1 MRISLGDFLPG
12 LGGLF
17 GGGGGSSSS
26 VSSSVT
32 LDIKPTSA
40 MTLNENIDIKPV
52 ELKPVTLNENIDIK
66 PVELKPVTLNENI
79 DLQPVTLNENIDL
92 KPVALDSCQ
101 TLKLA
106 PLPETTVCNPYHH
119 RIAMTV
125 FGIEIMNLVFGGQT
139 EQNIQSPR
147 RPRVTERT
155 HNSEAHHPHHR
166 KAHGH
171 TGGISVRVIDPDE

>member
-1 MRISLGDFLPG
+1 M
-12 LGGLF
+12 GGLF

-40 MTLNENIDIKPV
+40 M
-52 ELKPVTLNENIDIK
+52 TLNENIDIK